1 MEALKEAKMY
11 FTGAEEN
18 MEQVNNLHAV
28 ADGAMNAIDHLFAAS
43 I

>member
-1 MEALKEAKMY
+1 MEALKEVKMY

-18 MEQVNNLHAV
+18 MEQVNNLHVV
-28 ADGAMNAIDHLFAAS
+28 ADGTMNAIDHLFAAS